1 MNIEEVRLYVLSQ
14 HGVTEDMPFGDDVV
28 TFRVEG
34 KIFLGLS
41 LGDRHVFACKLL
53 PERNEELRAIY
64 TAITPAYH
72 WSKTHWSDVAY
83 EELPDELV
91 KEIICESYQ
100 LILTK
105 LPKAQREKY
114 KLTEI

>member
-1 MNIEEVRLYVLSQ
+1 MNIEEVRLCVLSQ
-14 HGVTEDMPFGDDVV
+14 HGVTEDMPFGDAVV

-53 PERNEELRAIY
+53 PERNEELRAMSS
-64 TAITPAYH
+64 AITPAYH
-72 WSKTHWSDVAY
+72 WNKTHWSDVAF
-83 EELPDELV
+83 EELPDEWV
-91 KEIICESYQ
+91 REIIRESYQ

-114 KLTEI
+114 NQAEI